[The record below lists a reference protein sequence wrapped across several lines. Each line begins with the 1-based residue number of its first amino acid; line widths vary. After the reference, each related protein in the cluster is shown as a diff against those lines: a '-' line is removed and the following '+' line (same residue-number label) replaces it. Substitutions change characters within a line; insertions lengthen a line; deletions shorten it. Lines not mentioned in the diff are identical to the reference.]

1 MKTVLDLT
9 NLTVPGTWIF
19 GTETFELISAI
30 IRGAQEAERK
40 KSLIAGVKAVA
51 DVKIPSHTVLVQE
64 ATPGGNIVCS
74 EMTWPYEVGTSNR
87 GHNNFILSEK
97 YGIDDLGSHL
107 CGVFRCPSLNDNDEL
122 QVLATKWMKEKHKIG
137 LDYGIDNLLADL
149 GIGRVNSNR
158 EVCVQY
164 GIAFHIWLQS
174 QTKSFTLPAHWI
186 IAGNKPNVISL
197 QEAVEWC
204 RANGWELSY
213 TKRVDSDY
221 DPHGEIT
228 APVGSDF

>member
-19 GTETFELISAI
+19 GTNTFGLISAV
-30 IRGAQEAERK
+30 IRGAEEAERK
-40 KSLIAGVKAVA
+40 KSLIAGIKATG

-64 ATPGGNIVCS
+64 ATAGGNIVCS
-74 EMTWPYEVGTSNR
+74 EMTWPYDVGTSNR
-87 GHNNFILSEK
+87 GHNNFILTEK
-97 YGIDDLGSHL
+97 YGIDALGSHL
-107 CGVFRCPSLNDNDEL
+107 CGVFRCPALSDNDEL
-122 QVLATKWMKEKHKIG
+122 QALATNWMKDKHKIG
-137 LDYGIDNLLADL
+137 LDYGIENLLADL
-149 GIGRVNSNR
+149 GIGKVNSNK

-174 QTKSFTLPAHWI
+174 RTNSFTLPGSWI
-186 IAGNKPNVISL
+186 IGGNKPNVISL
-197 QEAVEWC
+197 EEAAEWC
-204 RANGWELSY
+204 RANHWEVSY
-213 TKRVDSDY
+213 TKQVADDF